1 MLQEFLNNDNL
12 VKALMFDVPDFLSK
26 SIPSDF
32 DRTSLLYDRVWP
44 FRYIPEI
51 QDDKK
56 SLITTHWHFQAYDR
70 GDTYKIAG
78 VTFFVIV
85 HFDLIRIDDGLR
97 TDFLIAEIEHSR
109 KRSSLIGTS
118 KLKFQDMEDFVAD
131 TGGKWLGTRI
141 KYRAI
146 KVGAT

>member
-44 FRYIPEI
+44 LWYVPEI
-51 QDDKK
+51 QDEKK
-56 SLITTHWHFQAYDR
+56 SLITTLWDFQPYNR
-70 GDTYKIAG
+70 GDTYKIAN
-78 VTFFVIV
+78 VAFFAIV

-97 TDFLIAEIEHSR
+97 TDFLIAEIEYSR
-109 KRSSLIGTS
+109 KRSNLIRTSNLTFRGT
-118 KLKFQDMEDFVAD
+118 KDFVAD

-141 KYRAI
+141 GYGAI
-146 KVGAT
+146 KLGVT